1 MTDIILPAQSYEEA
15 LPYLRRPYMANQIRA
30 LILNAPDNPKAP
42 CSIALYAIGETP
54 MDRFNLACAGNWSR
68 TFETV
73 VESERIANGKT
84 YYYCQV
90 KAVVFVFGVPQDDLG
105 EGEAETRGGALMN
118 ARAQGW
124 KRAGRWHGPGQCL
137 YAAEQILMWR
147 NDKDDELFVPKSGD
161 DAHKRP
167 FLKEG
172 GQKNIR
178 RKYEEWLK
186 ADGEDVFGEPLNH
199 LAIYKEIVRRASTAT
214 GAGQPRALP
223 PAPVQEQ
230 RAIASAAQPDR
241 EDGAPAATPLTGVT
255 DAGEAAPEPTAAA
268 TPPTAARQEVKR
280 LPMPDVPAGEET
292 VALAQSAGF
301 NAQVAHALSNLARID
316 GQSGALTD
324 RQSKTIVNWLLV
336 LSEVQT
342 NSEEI
347 VKAVEHLAGN
357 GSNQENRQATF
368 SRWLAAKAAGDQAA
382 TARPAAPPAA
392 PDPDTPAPA
401 ATQPQAPD
409 AEGAGAGAEI
419 VVDAAA
425 EQALDVERAF
435 ARIHRTM
442 DTHGY
447 SDRTVTQ
454 LAALA
459 VAVGPKGKVDWA
471 KVPAQT
477 VGVLAEVLENAG
489 TMQWS
494 ADTLAKEVMA
504 AHNSSQQT
512 TPAGRFSA
520 FAGRLADLA
529 EARAAAEAA

>member
-15 LPYLRRPYMANQIRA
+15 LPYLRRPYMPNQIRA

-68 TFETV
+68 TFETI
-73 VESERIANGKT
+73 VETERIVNGKT
-84 YYYCQV
+84 FYYCQV

-147 NDKDDELFVPKSGD
+147 SDKDDELFVPKSGD
-161 DAHKRP
+161 DPHRRP

-186 ADGEDVFGEPLNH
+186 ADGESVFGEPLDH
-199 LAIYKEIVRRASTAT
+199 LAIYKEITHRASTGS
-214 GAGQPRALP
+214 GAQVERALP

-230 RAIASAAQPDR
+230 RTIAAGAQPI
-241 EDGAPAATPLTGVT
+241 
-255 DAGEAAPEPTAAA
+255 EAARTAAA
-268 TPPTAARQEVKR
+268 TRPLATVKESGPAAPPPPAAATQVSVAAREDVKR
-280 LPMPDVPAGEET
+280 LPMPDVPAGEAAVEF
-292 VALAQSAGF
+292 AESAGF
-301 NAQVAHALSNLARID
+301 NAHVAHALSNLARID
-316 GQSGALTD
+316 GQTGALTD
-324 RQSKTIVNWLLV
+324 RQNKTIVNWLAV
-336 LSEVQT
+336 LSEVKT

-357 GSNQENRQATF
+357 GTTQENRQATF
-368 SRWLAAKAAGDQAA
+368 SRWLAAKTAGDQAA
-382 TARPAAPPAA
+382 ATRPASSPPESAPT
-392 PDPDTPAPA
+392 TPAVGATEPEAAEPA
-401 ATQPQAPD
+401 ED
-409 AEGAGAGAEI
+409 GEI
-419 VVDAAA
+419 AVDAAA
-425 EQALDVERAF
+425 EEALEVGRGF
-435 ARIHRTM
+435 ARIHRAM

-459 VAVGPKGKVDWA
+459 VAVGPKGQVDWQ

-477 VGVLAEVLENAG
+477 VGVLADLLESAG
-489 TMQWS
+489 AVEWN

-504 AHNSSQQT
+504 AHNSSHQT

>member
-1 MTDIILPAQSYEEA
+1 MTDIILPAQTYEEA
-15 LPYLRRPYMANQIRA
+15 LPYLRRPYMPNQIRA

-73 VESERIANGKT
+73 VETERTANGKT

-172 GQKNIR
+172 GQRNIR

-186 ADGEDVFGEPLNH
+186 ADGEDVFGEPLDH
-199 LAIYKEIVRRASTAT
+199 LAIYKEITRRASSTS
-214 GAGQPRALP
+214 GAGERRALP

-230 RAIASAAQPDR
+230 RAIAAVAQPDS
-241 EDGAPAATPLTGVT
+241 EDGAARPLAGVKDVSDPA
-255 DAGEAAPEPTAAA
+255 
-268 TPPTAARQEVKR
+268 PPTATAATQDVKR

-316 GQSGALTD
+316 GQAGALTD
-324 RQSKTIVNWLLV
+324 RQSKTIVNWLAV

-347 VKAVEHLAGN
+347 VGAIEFLAGN
-357 GSNQENRQATF
+357 GTDQENRQATF
-368 SRWLAAKAAGDQAA
+368 SRWLAAKAAGEQAA
-382 TARPAAPPAA
+382 TARPAASPAA
-392 PDPDTPAPA
+392 PEPDTPAPA
-401 ATQPQAPD
+401 ATEAQAPD
-409 AEGAGAGAEI
+409 AQGGGGGEEI

-425 EQALDVERAF
+425 QQALEAERAF

-442 DTHGY
+442 DIHGY

-459 VAVGPKGKVDWA
+459 VAVGPKGKVDWE

-489 TMQWS
+489 TVQWT

-520 FAGRLADLA
+520 LAGRLADLA